1 MVVDDYGHHPTE
13 ISAVIAAARATGRRL
28 LIVFQPHRYTRTRD
42 LMPEFAQALSAA
54 DEVVLTEIYPA
65 GEAPIEHVTVD
76 TLAAVVRT
84 NSPRPLHVV
93 HHLAEVPARVV
104 EIARPGDLIITLG
117 AGTIGGV
124 GDRILAALESTGK
137 RTT

>member
-1 MVVDDYGHHPTE
+1 M
-13 ISAVIAAARATGRRL
+13 IAAARATGRRL

-54 DEVVLTEIYPA
+54 DEVVLTDIYPA

-76 TLAAVVRT
+76 ALAAVVRA
-84 NSPRPLHVV
+84 NSTGPLHVV
-93 HHLAEVPARVV
+93 HQLAEIPARVV
-104 EIARPGDLIITLG
+104 EIVRKGDLIITLG

-124 GDRILAALESTGK
+124 GDRILAALDSTGEK
-137 RTT
+137 TT